1 MIILNKTFHFCA
13 AHRYGNPDLSE
24 AENEAVF
31 GEDLRLH
38 GHNYELTVSLTGE
51 VNPATGFLAD
61 LGHVKDIVKKN
72 VIQKVD
78 HSQIDMDIPWFKGKQ
93 PSTENMVVW
102 IWDEIEKD
110 LQGAKLYRIRLQET
124 PSIYT
129 DYYGPE

>member
-1 MIILNKTFHFCA
+1 MIVLNKKFHFCA
-13 AHRYGNPDLSE
+13 AHRYGNPALSE

-61 LGHVKDIVKKN
+61 LGHVKDIVKRN

-78 HSQIDMDIPWFKGKQ
+78 HSQIDIDIPWFKGRQ

-102 IWDEIEKD
+102 IWNEIEKD

-129 DYYGPE
+129 DYYGPQ